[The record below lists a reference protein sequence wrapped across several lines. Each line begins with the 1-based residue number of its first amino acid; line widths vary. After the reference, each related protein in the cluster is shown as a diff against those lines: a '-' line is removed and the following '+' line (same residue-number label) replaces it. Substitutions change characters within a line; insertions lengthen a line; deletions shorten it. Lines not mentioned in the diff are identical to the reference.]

1 MRKKDFNN
9 TYSNKPENF
18 SEHMNQST
26 CTYEKSRED
35 WDEDIQI
42 KNKDFTQINIKYLAE
57 LTELALTDSVAR
69 AIFDL
74 FIIKMEN
81 NNTYIVTTAQLAEA
95 LHKSQR
101 TIKRAIAILKER
113 NFIVTYLKLKE
124 NMGAAY
130 FINPQIA
137 CKCSASQKQ
146 FLTEKYLTL
155 IGDKTYRASEDVVS
169 MNALISKDR
178 LVLRSD
184 EKTQLDKLKRPDNNF
199 IHGLIQIPKL
209 LDGMSQLQIFEVLE
223 YIKKLSNQGKKPEQE
238 DTQPE
243 ESEELNPFEEPPS
256 HDEQDPFGI
265 EIEPLEIEEVKPEDF
280 EIFEKHDEEE
290 IVIPAGKGYMGNLT
304 FFYNPDDLLGI
315 FEEIAE
321 RERYIKDGLPTE
333 DFSKIIVQGRF
344 K

>member
-1 MRKKDFNN
+1 MRRKDFNN
-9 TYSNKPENF
+9 TYANKPENF
-18 SEHMNQST
+18 SEHMNQAT
-26 CTYEKSRED
+26 CAYEKTRED

-69 AIFDL
+69 AVFDL
-74 FIIKMEN
+74 FTIKMEN

-113 NFIVTYLKLKE
+113 NFVVTYLKLKE

-155 IGDKTYRASEDVVS
+155 IKDKTYRASEDVVS

-178 LVLRSD
+178 LVLHCD

-209 LDGMSQLQIFEVLE
+209 LDNLSQSQILQILE
-223 YIKKLSNQGKKPEQE
+223 YIRELSNGGKKEKKEPEQE
-238 DTQPE
+238 DTQPTQPE
-243 ESEELNPFEEPPS
+243 EHEEETAAWGADDELGISCGGYVGEYVGNLFDEAEGIEPPE
-256 HDEQDPFGI
+256 DADP
-265 EIEPLEIEEVKPEDF
+265 
-280 EIFEKHDEEE
+280 
-290 IVIPAGKGYMGNLT
+290 
-304 FFYNPDDLLGI
+304 LGI
-315 FEEIAE
+315 FAEITAS
-321 RERYIKDGLPTE
+321 ERYIKDGLPTE
-333 DFSKIIVQGRF
+333 DFTKIVVQSRF